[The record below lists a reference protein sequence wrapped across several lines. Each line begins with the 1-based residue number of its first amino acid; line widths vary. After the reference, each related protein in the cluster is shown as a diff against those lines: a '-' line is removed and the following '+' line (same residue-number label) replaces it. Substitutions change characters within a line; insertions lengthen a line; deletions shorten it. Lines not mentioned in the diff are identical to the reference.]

1 MRKVN
6 NTPWIAGTVVVSLII
21 IAVGYFFG
29 ISPKL
34 DDAEDLNEQ
43 AESQE
48 SLNSVLEMKVIQ
60 LRADF
65 AKLDEYREEIAS
77 YEIGIPTELQVPDFL
92 RITDDLANE
101 ADVVLTNTT
110 LPKPEFINIPS
121 ELESTIDVTG
131 LVLQPIEFEIVG
143 SYEDIFSFIDAM
155 QQDYHRHVLIRD
167 IDLNIEE
174 FDVDDDQVSFVFEM
188 KLNVDMYAM
197 VKGDIPDSSGIDY
210 DIPGVT
216 PKGED
221 ASGDD
226 AADSDETDSD
236 DDLDADD

>member
-1 MRKVN
+1 
-6 NTPWIAGTVVVSLII
+6 
-21 IAVGYFFG
+21 
-29 ISPKL
+29 
-34 DDAEDLNEQ
+34 
-43 AESQE
+43 
-48 SLNSVLEMKVIQ
+48 
-60 LRADF
+60 
-65 AKLDEYREEIAS
+65 EYREEIAS

-110 LPKPEFINIPS
+110 LPKPEFINIQS

-143 SYEDIFSFIDAM
+143 SYEDIYSFIDAM

-174 FDVDDDQVSFVFEM
+174 FDVDADQVSFVFEM

>member
-29 ISPKL
+29 IAPKL

-48 SLNSVLEMKVIQ
+48 SLNEILELKVIQ

-77 YEIGIPTELQVPDFL
+77 YEIGIPAELQEPDFL

-121 ELESTIDVTG
+121 EPENTIDVTG
-131 LVLQPIEFEIVG
+131 LVHQPLQREIAG
-143 SYEDIFSFIDAM
+143 
-155 QQDYHRHVLIRD
+155 
-167 IDLNIEE
+167 
-174 FDVDDDQVSFVFEM
+174 
-188 KLNVDMYAM
+188 
-197 VKGDIPDSSGIDY
+197 
-210 DIPGVT
+210 T
-216 PKGED
+216 P
-221 ASGDD
+221 
-226 AADSDETDSD
+226 
-236 DDLDADD
+236 